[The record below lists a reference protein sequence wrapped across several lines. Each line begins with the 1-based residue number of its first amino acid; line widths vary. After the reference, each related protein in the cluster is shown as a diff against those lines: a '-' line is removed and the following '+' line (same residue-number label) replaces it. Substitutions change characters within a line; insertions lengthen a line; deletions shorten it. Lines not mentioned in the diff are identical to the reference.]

1 MMDLG
6 ETLIYAGRAPEAIVW
21 FQKAMRLN
29 PHHPD
34 WFYWSQG
41 KAEYAAGHYE
51 EAAAS
56 MQKMNVIPNRAR
68 HILAAAYVQVG
79 RLDEANAIVKTILEK
94 NPEYSLEKL
103 RLYFAEKYKDPT
115 IPKRYIENL
124 RKAGLPE

>member
-34 WFYWSQG
+34 WFYWSLG
-41 KAEYAAGHYE
+41 KAQYAEGRNE
-51 EAAAS
+51 EALAT
-56 MQKMNVIPNRAR
+56 MNKMSAIPNRAR
-68 HILAAAYVQVG
+68 HILAAAYVRLD
-79 RLDEANAIVKTILEK
+79 RLDEAKAVVKTILE
-94 NPEYSLEKL
+94 NNTDYSLEKL
-103 RLYFAEKYKDPT
+103 RLYFAEKYKDPAV
-115 IPKRYIENL
+115 PERYIDDL